1 MRPLIVLNNCTV
13 TRNGKRLLGPVSLE
27 IERGKHLALIGAN
40 GSGKTTLLRLL
51 RGELPPDGG
60 GRRFYDFGEGEQ
72 ASALGLRQRI
82 GLVAAELQEYYTL
95 HAPRTNGRSIIL
107 AGFFDTPLLYSTPSP
122 EQEKQVDGI
131 IDVLDIHD
139 LADADLGTLST
150 GQLRKLLIARALAP
164 RPEVLLLDESLEG
177 LDAAS
182 RDEVLALLGKAAEIS
197 TLVCAAHR
205 IGDLPEAIEEA
216 VVIENGKITASD
228 SCESIIERLEERHVE
243 PVACD
248 LPRQRSEDMY
258 DFLLQLR
265 RCSVVAGGTRILH
278 DINWTVLPGENW
290 LVLGA
295 NGAGKSTLLKLIT
308 SDVAPYADD
317 EDGVGMV
324 ERLGG
329 LTMDEA
335 RPRIGVVSPALQI
348 SYARELAWAVT
359 ALETVLSGYRGSVGM
374 LDQPTDEELDGARSW
389 LKRVGLDHLADS
401 PLRRL
406 SYGQQRRIFLARAM
420 APDPALLL
428 LDEPMTG
435 LDPASRGLMLGLL
448 QQLAEAGIP
457 IIMVTHHAEDRIPA
471 INRVMTIEGGRQQ
484 FIGTL
489 DEYERSVGRR

>member
-1 MRPLIVLNNCTV
+1 MCPLISLNNCTV
-13 TRNGKRLLGPVSLE
+13 TRNGSRLVGPVSLT

-51 RGELPPDGG
+51 RGEFPPDGG
-60 GRRFYDFGEGEQ
+60 GIRLYDFGEGEQ
-72 ASALGLRQRI
+72 SSALGLRHRI
-82 GLVAAELQEYYTL
+82 GLVSAELQEYYTL
-95 HAPRTNGRSIIL
+95 HAPRTSGRSIIL

-122 EQEKQVDGI
+122 EQEAQADAI
-131 IDVLDIHD
+131 INTLGIHD

-150 GQLRKLLIARALAP
+150 GQMRKLVIARALAS
-164 RPEVLLLDESLEG
+164 RPDILLLDESMEG

-182 RDEVLALLGKAAEIS
+182 REEVRSLLDKAGNIS

-205 IGDLPEAIEEA
+205 IGDVPETIEQT
-216 VVIENGKITASD
+216 VVIEGGTVVASGSRQYIVD
-228 SCESIIERLEERHVE
+228 HLGERRMELL
-243 PVACD
+243 ACD
-248 LPRQRSEDMY
+248 LPDRQSRDTY
-258 DFLLQLR
+258 DFLLRLR
-265 RCSVVAGGTRILH
+265 HCSVVAGGTRILY

-308 SDVAPYADD
+308 SEVAPYADD
-317 EDGVGMV
+317 DDGIGTV

-348 SYARELAWAVT
+348 NYARELAWEVT

-374 LDQPTDEELDGARSW
+374 LDQPTDEELEGARTW
-389 LKRVGLDHLADS
+389 LKHVRLDHLS
-401 PLRRL
+401 ERPLRRL
-406 SYGQQRRIFLARAM
+406 SYGQQRRVFLARAM
-420 APDPALLL
+420 APAPALLL

-435 LDPASRGLMLGLL
+435 LDAASRGVLLGLL
-448 QQLAEAGIP
+448 QQLAESGVP

-471 INRVMTIEGGRQQ
+471 INRVMTIENGRQA
-484 FIGTL
+484 FVGTL
-489 DEYERSVGRR
+489 EEYEKSASH